1 MLIALF
7 FTYNYSLKTW
17 SDSGILFKEL
27 EIYEMLNKKYGVRF
41 KFITYGYKEEKDY
54 LEQYDFIEVIPIY
67 EFISCSKSKII
78 NYLKSFLIPFKI
90 KNLLIDVSLIK
101 QHQLL
106 GSWVAIGSKLINKK
120 PLIIRTGYDM
130 FLFSKYEK
138 KSFFI
143 KSLYYF
149 LTYLSLK
156 VANLYTVSSN
166 TDSKKLQKFFK
177 GSNVEIRR
185 NWIKEIRDIKS
196 FEERYDSKVLS
207 VGRLEKQKNYSHLIA
222 SLSETKFSLDIV
234 GSGSLGEELKSEAR
248 EKGVELNYLQ
258 PMENESLLDVYQNY
272 KYFVLPSLYEG
283 NPKSLIEAM
292 SSGCVVI
299 VSNIENNKEIVAH
312 EHNGFLMEKDISSL
326 ASIISY
332 VEKNPKIS
340 TYITEN
346 GLSFINK
353 NYLLSNLVEKEYEDY
368 EKLAF
373 NI

>member
-1 MLIALF
+1 MNSLWFALK
-7 FTYNYSLKTW
+7 YKVLN
-17 SDSGILFKEL
+17 ILT
-27 EIYEMLNKKYGVRF
+27 N
-41 KFITYGYKEEKDY
+41 
-54 LEQYDFIEVIPIY
+54 
-67 EFISCSKSKII
+67 
-78 NYLKSFLIPFKI
+78 
-90 KNLLIDVSLIK
+90 
-101 QHQLL
+101 
-106 GSWVAIGSKLINKK
+106 
-120 PLIIRTGYDM
+120 
-130 FLFSKYEK
+130 
-138 KSFFI
+138 
-143 KSLYYF
+143 F

-312 EHNGFLMEKDISSL
+312 EHNGFLMEN
-326 ASIISY
+326 IIIQLR
-332 VEKNPKIS
+332 N
-340 TYITEN
+340 
-346 GLSFINK
+346 
-353 NYLLSNLVEKEYEDY
+353 
-368 EKLAF
+368 
-373 NI
+373 